1 MTYDTYVLILCSI
14 VYVLMTLVTIAVICA
29 LTRMSLKLVRCGAE
43 DKQIIKEYKKAHRKG
58 RKKIG
63 NAIDFVFSM
72 IFCIVFI
79 CIFAFSLYLNTTKFS
94 CCDTIPTFKV
104 VNSGSMSEKNEKNK
118 YLFENNLNDQFDTL
132 DLILTYKLP
141 DEFDLKLY
149 DIVIY
154 EYDGDLIAHRIVG
167 IEEPNEKH
175 STTRHFL
182 MQGDAVDSPDKFPVL
197 YSQMRGIYR
206 GEKVQFVGSFVV
218 FMQSPAGWLCII
230 LVLAATIAT
239 PIIDK
244 KLAEARADRYAV
256 LCKKGKDAC
265 ALPQGGAVLVP
276 PIYLYPVYYDP
287 AKGVPIH
294 NSQSASFLQN
304 NGKGGGVR

>member
-1 MTYDTYVLILCSI
+1 MTYDTYVLILCTI

-29 LTRMSLKLVRCGAE
+29 LTKMSLKLVRGGAE
-43 DKQIIKEYKKAHRKG
+43 DKQIIKEYKKAQKKG
-58 RKKIG
+58 RTKSG

-72 IFCIVFI
+72 IFCVFFV
-79 CIFAFSLYLNTTKFS
+79 CVFAFSLYLNTTKFS

-118 YLFENNLNDQFDTL
+118 YLFENNLNNQFDTL

-175 STTRHFL
+175 PKTRHFL
-182 MQGDAVDSPDKFPVL
+182 MQGDAVGSPDKFPVL

-244 KLAEARADRYAV
+244 KLARARKERYAL
-256 LCKKGKDAC
+256 LCRKGQAAC
-265 ALPQGGAVLVP
+265 AMPQRGTVFVP
-276 PIYLYPVYYDP
+276 PVYLYPVYYDP
-287 AKGVPIH
+287 AKGVPVH
-294 NSQSASFLQN
+294 KVKPAPFLQN
-304 NGKGGGVR
+304 HGKGDGKR

>member
-1 MTYDTYVLILCSI
+1 MTYDTYVLILCTI

-43 DKQIIKEYKKAHRKG
+43 DKQIIKEYKKAQRKG
-58 RKKIG
+58 SKKGG

-72 IFCIVFI
+72 IFCAFFV

-149 DIVIY
+149 DIVVY

-175 STTRHFL
+175 SKTRHFL
-182 MQGDAVDSPDKFPVL
+182 MQGDAVGSPDKFPVL

-206 GEKVQFVGSFVV
+206 GEKVPFIGSFVV

-244 KLAEARADRYAV
+244 KLAKARAERYAL
-256 LCKKGKDAC
+256 LCKKGQATC
-265 ALPQGGAVLVP
+265 AMSQRAAVFATPVC
-276 PIYLYPVYYDP
+276 LYPVYYD
-287 AKGVPIH
+287 ATKGLPVH
-294 NSQSASFLQN
+294 NPQSAPFLQN
-304 NGKGGGVR
+304 NGKGGGEQ